1 MEEAGA
7 VGQCLDPQ
15 TLCTLPQIFNVMVYT
30 EMHVTMLKPTHKS
43 ATACTQKIIL
53 PPPLA
58 YIPTGTAPGKPAFSR
73 QLHNPLPAVLV
84 SASFG
89 LFAINFALLGI
100 SPSDV
105 LSCL

>member
-1 MEEAGA
+1 MSWCTPYYVEAHPLKITNHQPLYA
-7 VGQCLDPQ
+7 H
-15 TLCTLPQIFNVMVYT
+15 NYT
-30 EMHVTMLKPTHKS
+30 
-43 ATACTQKIIL
+43 L

-73 QLHNPLPAVLV
+73 QLHNPLLAVLV

-100 SPSDV
+100 TPVDV